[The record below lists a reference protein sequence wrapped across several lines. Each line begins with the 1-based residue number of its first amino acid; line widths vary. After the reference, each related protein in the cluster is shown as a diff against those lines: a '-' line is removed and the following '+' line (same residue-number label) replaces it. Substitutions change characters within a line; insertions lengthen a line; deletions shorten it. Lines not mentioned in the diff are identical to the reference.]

1 MIQSRLTKLI
11 QAIADELL
19 KRGWWLATAESC
31 TGGMIAEALTAV
43 PGSSGWF
50 AGGVVSYTIP
60 WKERLLSVPSS
71 IIEQFGVVSE
81 ETARAMVDGVVT
93 GQGVQAGM
101 ATTGIAGPTGAEPGK
116 PVGTVCIAVRAGER
130 ALVKTCHFSGGRD
143 EVRHAATRQALEML
157 QEVFLD
163 KDGADTSEGV
173 SPNG

>member
-1 MIQSRLTKLI
+1 MSRERLTNLI
-11 QAIADELL
+11 QAIAETLL

-31 TGGMIAEALTAV
+31 TGGMIAETLTAV
-43 PGSSGWF
+43 PGSSQWF

-60 WKERLLSVPSS
+60 WKERLLGVPSS

-130 ALVKTCHFSGGRD
+130 ALVKTCHFPGTRE
-143 EVRHAATRQALEML
+143 EVRQAATAQAIQML
-157 QEVFLD
+157 RELLH
-163 KDGADTSEGV
+163 
-173 SPNG
+173 